1 MILLVR
7 SEDNFNNKNNK
18 PKSFIKKN
26 LYSIIFLFL
35 LTIIVSLIT
44 YYRVLVQIHIGPVFD
59 SLVFLSNALV
69 FSGHSIGYSNFLIPP
84 FFPFIISLVF
94 RLGYVSS
101 NLIFIID
108 GIIFIFGVMGLYM
121 ILKLK
126 FNELESFL
134 GGLLYATFPIV
145 LTYLGFGFSDLASV
159 SFSIWAVYFMVLAV
173 KKDSRFFY
181 LAFPFAM
188 IAFLTRYNSGL
199 LIFPIF
205 LYILMNKDKIN
216 IKNFFTGIIASFI
229 VILPVFIF
237 FYEKF
242 GNILYPFINFES
254 SSTGTAVST
263 ISASYNPNIFYFA
276 QMIPAYIGIQTFNI
290 FLVIVLVSILFLFS
304 RYILKSQHKHLINNL
319 RLKRASKIKLLLFV
333 VVGILFLVSFAKTS
347 YIVSEIIFFALS
359 YQFYDL
365 MKNSITNIDLHTMFI
380 SWFMVF
386 FIFSSVFVI
395 KDDRYFLLMAP
406 PVSYFIILVLSK
418 ISNTV
423 NLKIRNINVIF
434 PVIAI
439 ILTSTLLLSTINE
452 IPDIL
457 IANNGETVANQQIE
471 LASQWFSNYDTNY
484 TNQNIY
490 SDLSPNFS
498 WYLKTNVKQVPV
510 FKNNQTFINVN
521 NNSFT
526 QQDSNQFNNYLVTN
540 NADYYLC
547 IRQGLNLTSYTPI
560 KQFGSVIIYKR
571 NSLKI

>member
-1 MILLVR
+1 MILLVQ
-7 SEDNFNNKNNK
+7 SKDNFNNKNNK
-18 PKSFIKKN
+18 PRSFIKKN
-26 LYSIIFLFL
+26 LNSIIFLFL
-35 LTIIVSLIT
+35 LTIIVSVIT

-69 FSGHSIGYSNFLIPP
+69 FTGHGTGYSNLLIH
-84 FFPFIISLVF
+84 PFIISLVF
-94 RLGYVSS
+94 RLGYLSANV
-101 NLIFIID
+101 IFIVD
-108 GIIFIFGVMGLYM
+108 GILFVFGVIGLYM
-121 ILKLK
+121 LLKLK
-126 FNELESFL
+126 FNDLESFL

-205 LYILMNKDKIN
+205 LYILMNRDKIN
-216 IKNFFTGIIASFI
+216 IKNFFIGIIASFI
-229 VILPVFIF
+229 VILPVLIL

-254 SSTGTAVST
+254 SSAGVSVST
-263 ISASYNPNIFYFA
+263 ISASYNPNIFYFV
-276 QMIPAYIGIQTFNI
+276 QMFPAYVGVQTFI
-290 FLVIVLVSILFLFS
+290 IILVMILASVFFLFS
-304 RYILKSQHKHLINNL
+304 RYILKGQHKNLVNNL
-319 RLKRASKIKLLLFV
+319 RLKRVTKIKLLLFV
-333 VVGILFLVSFAKTS
+333 VVGILFLASFDKTS
-347 YIVSEIIFFALS
+347 YIVSEIIFFVLL

-365 MKNSITNIDLHTMFI
+365 MKNRIKSIDLHIMFL

-386 FIFSSVFVI
+386 FIFSSIFVI

-406 PVSYFIILVLSK
+406 PVSYFMILLLSK
-418 ISNTV
+418 ISNIF
-423 NLKIRNINVIF
+423 NFKIRNINVVF

-439 ILTSTLLLSTINE
+439 ILTSIILLSTVSE
-452 IPDIL
+452 IPNIL
-457 IANNGETVANQQIE
+457 LANNGEIIANQQIGS
-471 LASQWFSNYDTNY
+471 ASQWFSNYDPNY
-484 TNQNIY
+484 KNQNIY

-510 FKNNQTFINVN
+510 FKNNHTFINVN

-526 QQDSNQFNNYLVTN
+526 QQDSDQFNNYLVTN

-547 IRQGLNLTSYTPI
+547 IRQGLNLTSYTLI
-560 KQFGSVIIYKR
+560 KQFGSVIIYK
-571 NSLKI
+571 KK

>member
-1 MILLVR
+1 MILLVQT
-7 SEDNFNNKNNK
+7 EDNFNNKNNK
-18 PKSFIKKN
+18 PKSFIRKN
-26 LYSIIFLFL
+26 LNSIIFLFV
-35 LTIIVSLIT
+35 LTVIVSIIT
-44 YYRVLVQIHIGPVFD
+44 YYRILVQIDIGPVFD
-59 SLVFLSNALV
+59 SFVLLSNALV
-69 FSGHSIGYSNFLIPP
+69 FTGHGTGYSNLLIPP
-84 FFPFIISLVF
+84 FFPFIISLIF

-101 NLIFIID
+101 NVIFVVD
-108 GIIFIFGVMGLYM
+108 GILFIFGVIGLYM
-121 ILKLK
+121 LLKLK
-126 FNELESFL
+126 FNDLESFL

-159 SFSIWAVYFMVLAV
+159 SFSIWAIYFMVLAV

-188 IAFLTRYNSGL
+188 FAFLTRYNSGL

-205 LYILMNKDKIN
+205 LYILMNRDKIN
-216 IKNFFTGIIASFI
+216 IKIFFTGIMASFI

-242 GNILYPFINFES
+242 GNIIYPFINFGS
-254 SSTGTAVST
+254 SSTGVSVST
-263 ISASYNPNIFYFA
+263 ISASYNPNIFYFV
-276 QMIPAYIGIQTFNI
+276 QMFPAYIGIQTINI
-290 FLVIVLVSILFLFS
+290 ILIMVLASVLFIFS
-304 RYILKSQHKHLINNL
+304 RYILKWQYKNLVNNL
-319 RLKRASKIKLLLFV
+319 SLKRVSKIKWLLFV
-333 VVGILFLVSFAKTS
+333 IVGILFLASFAKTV
-347 YIVSEIIFFALS
+347 YIVSEIIFFILL

-365 MKNSITNIDLHTMFI
+365 IMNRIKSIDLHIMFL

-406 PVSYFIILVLSK
+406 PVSYFMILVLSK
-418 ISNTV
+418 ISNTI
-423 NLKIRNINVIF
+423 NFKIRNINVVF

-439 ILTSTLLLSTINE
+439 ILTSIILLSTVNE
-452 IPDIL
+452 IPNIL
-457 IANNGETVANQQIE
+457 LGNNDEIIANQQIE
-471 LASQWFSNYDTNY
+471 LASQWFSNYDPNY
-484 TNQNIY
+484 KNQNIY

-547 IRQGLNLTSYTPI
+547 IRQGLKLTSYIPI

-571 NSLKI
+571 E

>member
-1 MILLVR
+1 MILLVQ

-26 LYSIIFLFL
+26 LNSIIFLFL
-35 LTIIVSLIT
+35 LTIIVSVIT
-44 YYRVLVQIHIGPVFD
+44 YYRILVQIDIGPVFD
-59 SLVFLSNALV
+59 SFVFLSNALV
-69 FSGHSIGYSNFLIPP
+69 FTGHGTGYSDLLIPP
-84 FFPFIISLVF
+84 FFPFIISLIF
-94 RLGYVSS
+94 RLGYVSA
-101 NLIFIID
+101 NVIFIVD
-108 GIIFIFGVMGLYM
+108 GILFVFGVIGLYM
-121 ILKLK
+121 LLKLK
-126 FNELESFL
+126 FNDLESFL

-145 LTYLGFGFSDLASV
+145 LTYLGFGFSDLASI
-159 SFSIWAVYFMVLAV
+159 SFSIWAIYFMILAV

-188 IAFLTRYNSGL
+188 FAFLTRYNLGL

-205 LYILMNKDKIN
+205 LYILMNRDKIN
-216 IKNFFTGIIASFI
+216 IKNFFTGIMVSFI

-242 GNILYPFINFES
+242 GNIIYPFINFES
-254 SSTGTAVST
+254 SSTGVSVST
-263 ISASYNPNIFYFA
+263 ISASYNSNIFYFL
-276 QMIPAYIGIQTFNI
+276 QMFPAYIGIQTFNI
-290 FLVIVLVSILFLFS
+290 ILIMVLASVLFLFS
-304 RYILKSQHKHLINNL
+304 RYILNGQYKNLFNNL
-319 RLKRASKIKLLLFV
+319 RLKKASKIKWLLFV
-333 VVGILFLVSFAKTS
+333 IIGILFIASFGKTV
-347 YIVSEIIFFALS
+347 YIVSEIIFFVLS

-365 MKNSITNIDLHTMFI
+365 IRNRIKSIDFHIMFL

-406 PVSYFIILVLSK
+406 PVSYFMILVLSK

-423 NLKIRNINVIF
+423 NFKVRNINVVF

-439 ILTSTLLLSTINE
+439 ILTSIILLSAVNE
-452 IPDIL
+452 IPNIL
-457 IANNGETVANQQIE
+457 HANNGEIIANQQIE
-471 LASQWFSNYDTNY
+471 MASQWFSNYDPNY
-484 TNQNIY
+484 KNQNIY

-498 WYLKTNVKQVPV
+498 WYLKINVKQVPV

-547 IRQGLNLTSYTPI
+547 IRQGLKLTSYIPI

-571 NSLKI
+571 E

>member
-1 MILLVR
+1 VILLVQ
-7 SEDNFNNKNNK
+7 SKDNFNNKNNK
-18 PKSFIKKN
+18 PRSFIKKN
-26 LYSIIFLFL
+26 LNSIIFLFL
-35 LTIIVSLIT
+35 LTIIVSVIT

-69 FSGHSIGYSNFLIPP
+69 FTGHGTGYSNLLIPP

-94 RLGYVSS
+94 RLGYLSANV
-101 NLIFIID
+101 IFIVD
-108 GIIFIFGVMGLYM
+108 GILFVFGVIGLYM
-121 ILKLK
+121 LLKLK
-126 FNELESFL
+126 FNDLESFL

-205 LYILMNKDKIN
+205 LYILMNRDKIN
-216 IKNFFTGIIASFI
+216 IKNFFIGIIASFI
-229 VILPVFIF
+229 VILPVLIL

-254 SSTGTAVST
+254 SSAGVSVST
-263 ISASYNPNIFYFA
+263 ISASYNPNIFYFV
-276 QMIPAYIGIQTFNI
+276 QMFPVYVGVQTFI
-290 FLVIVLVSILFLFS
+290 IILVMILASVFFLFS
-304 RYILKSQHKHLINNL
+304 RYILKGQHKNLVNNL
-319 RLKRASKIKLLLFV
+319 RLKRVTKIKLLLFV
-333 VVGILFLVSFAKTS
+333 VVGILFLASFDKTS
-347 YIVSEIIFFALS
+347 YIVSEIIFFVLL

-365 MKNSITNIDLHTMFI
+365 MKNRIKSIDLHIMFL

-386 FIFSSVFVI
+386 FIFSSIFVI

-406 PVSYFIILVLSK
+406 PVSYFMILLLSK
-418 ISNTV
+418 ISNIF
-423 NLKIRNINVIF
+423 NFKIRNINVVF

-439 ILTSTLLLSTINE
+439 ILTSIILLSTVSE
-452 IPDIL
+452 IPNIL
-457 IANNGETVANQQIE
+457 LANNGEIIANQQIGS
-471 LASQWFSNYDTNY
+471 ASQWFSNYDPNY
-484 TNQNIY
+484 KNQNIY

-526 QQDSNQFNNYLVTN
+526 QKDSDQFNNYLVTN

-547 IRQGLNLTSYTPI
+547 IRQGLNLTSYTLI
-560 KQFGSVIIYKR
+560 KQFGSVIIYK
-571 NSLKI
+571 KK

>member
-1 MILLVR
+1 MILLVQ
-7 SEDNFNNKNNK
+7 SKDNFNNKNNK
-18 PKSFIKKN
+18 PRSFIKKN
-26 LYSIIFLFL
+26 LNSIIFLFL
-35 LTIIVSLIT
+35 LTIIVSVIT

-69 FSGHSIGYSNFLIPP
+69 FTGHGTGYSNLLIPP

-94 RLGYVSS
+94 RLGYLSANV
-101 NLIFIID
+101 IFIVD
-108 GIIFIFGVMGLYM
+108 GILFVFGVIGLY
-121 ILKLK
+121 ILLKLK
-126 FNELESFL
+126 FNDLESFL
-134 GGLLYATFPIV
+134 GGLLFATFPIV

-205 LYILMNKDKIN
+205 LYILMNRDKIN
-216 IKNFFTGIIASFI
+216 IKNILIGIIAS
-229 VILPVFIF
+229 ILIIIPVLIL

-254 SSTGTAVST
+254 SSAGVSVST
-263 ISASYNPNIFYFA
+263 ISASYNPNIFYFV
-276 QMIPAYIGIQTFNI
+276 QMFPAYVGVQTFI
-290 FLVIVLVSILFLFS
+290 IILVMILASVFFLFS
-304 RYILKSQHKHLINNL
+304 RYILKGQHKNLVNNL
-319 RLKRASKIKLLLFV
+319 RLTKIKLLLFV
-333 VVGILFLVSFAKTS
+333 VVGILFLASFDKTS
-347 YIVSEIIFFALS
+347 YIVSEIIFFVLL

-365 MKNSITNIDLHTMFI
+365 MKNRIKSIDLHIMFL

-386 FIFSSVFVI
+386 FIFSSIFVI

-406 PVSYFIILVLSK
+406 PVSYFMILLLSK
-418 ISNTV
+418 ISNIF
-423 NLKIRNINVIF
+423 NFKIRNINVVF

-439 ILTSTLLLSTINE
+439 ILTSIILLSTVSE
-452 IPDIL
+452 IPNIL
-457 IANNGETVANQQIE
+457 LANNGEIIANQQIGS
-471 LASQWFSNYDTNY
+471 ASQWFSNYDPNY
-484 TNQNIY
+484 KNQNIY

-526 QQDSNQFNNYLVTN
+526 QKDSDQFNNYLVTN

-547 IRQGLNLTSYTPI
+547 IRQGLNLTSYTLI
-560 KQFGSVIIYKR
+560 KQFGSVIIYK
-571 NSLKI
+571 KK